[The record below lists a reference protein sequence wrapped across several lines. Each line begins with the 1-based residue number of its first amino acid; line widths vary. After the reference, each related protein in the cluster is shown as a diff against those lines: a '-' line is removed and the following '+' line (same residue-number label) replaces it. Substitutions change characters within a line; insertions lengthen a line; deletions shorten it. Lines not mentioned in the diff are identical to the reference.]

1 MDEYFTAKWKW
12 KKESLS
18 FSGAINATINLCLNE
33 HPSLQGDGK
42 LCFTTDENINEA
54 EGEQMLD
61 WQCKQFQTHVEK
73 NCTYIKGS
81 H

>member
-1 MDEYFTAKWKW
+1 MDEYFTVKWKW
-12 KKESLS
+12 KKQSLS

-33 HPSLQGDGK
+33 HPSLQGGRK

-61 WQCKQFQTHVEK
+61 
-73 NCTYIKGS
+73 
-81 H
+81 